1 MRLTDILCASAIT
14 TQALASPV
22 VRIMSTHSLPVS
34 LNLSASEKAS
44 LIPRILPE
52 FLEGGTRM
60 LRRKYPPMIDFI
72 LPSRIT

>member
-22 VRIMSTHSLPVS
+22 VRIMNTHSLPVS
-34 LNLSASEKAS
+34 LNLSASETAS
-44 LIPRILPE
+44 LIPRILPG
-52 FLEGGTRM
+52 EGGTRM
-60 LRRKYPPMIDFI
+60 LRRKPSPMIDFI